1 MARPS
6 PGGTKWNSDRPILC
20 LVVDRGSSRH
30 PLAEAVAEACAGG
43 VDWLQLRERE
53 FEGAAWLRWAEEL
66 AAAARS
72 SAPGIRILV
81 NRRLDVALAMGADGV
96 HLGFDAMPV
105 AAARAL
111 LGPES
116 LVGVSTHTPAEVR
129 SLASVGV
136 DYVHLAPIHPPKSKP
151 ASRPPLGSEKLAEAC
166 LAGVPVIAQ
175 GGLEPKLCAEAI
187 RAGAAGVAVTGAILA
202 AQNPRK
208 AAEALRESLDHPN

>member
-6 PGGTKWNSDRPILC
+6 PGGTQWNSDRPILC

-30 PLAEAVAEACAGG
+30 PLTEAVAEACAGG

-116 LVGVSTHTPAEVR
+116 LIGVSTHTPAEVR
-129 SLASVGV
+129 GLASSGV

-151 ASRPPLGSEKLAEAC
+151 ASRPPLGAEKLAEAC

-175 GGLEPKLCAEAI
+175 GGLEPKHCAEAI

>member
-6 PGGTKWNSDRPILC
+6 PGGTQLNSDRSILC

-30 PLAEAVAEACAGG
+30 PLSEAVAEACAGG

-53 FEGAAWLRWAEEL
+53 FEGGAWLRWAEEL
-66 AAAARS
+66 GAAARS

-116 LVGVSTHTPAEVR
+116 LIGVSTHTPAEVH
-129 SLASVGV
+129 SLASGGV

-175 GGLEPKLCAEAI
+175 GGLEPKHCAGAI

-202 AQNPRK
+202 AQDPRK
-208 AAEALRESLDHPN
+208 AAEELRASLDHPS